1 MEVIKFG
8 GSSLVD
14 ASAMTQ
20 VADVLE
26 ARKEVPK
33 FVVLS
38 AMGGA
43 TDALLQAG
51 RSARDGNPAWHTIVS
66 DLRAR
71 HLTAASV
78 LLEGAAEDAC
88 LLYTSP
94 SPRDATLSRMPSS
107 A

>member
-1 MEVIKFG
+1 MTEPSQHTMEVIKFG

-20 VADVLE
+20 VADVLA

-51 RSARDGNPAWHTIVS
+51 RSARDGNPAW
-66 DLRAR
+66 
-71 HLTAASV
+71 
-78 LLEGAAEDAC
+78 
-88 LLYTSP
+88 
-94 SPRDATLSRMPSS
+94 
-107 A
+107 